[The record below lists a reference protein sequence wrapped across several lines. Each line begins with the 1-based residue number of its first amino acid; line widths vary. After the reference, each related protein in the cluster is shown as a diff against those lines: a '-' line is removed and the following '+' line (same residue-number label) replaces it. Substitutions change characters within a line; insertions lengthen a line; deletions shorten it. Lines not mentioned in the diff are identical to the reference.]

1 MRRIGMLLVWA
12 ALLVVVL
19 SPLPHADVAHA
30 QTDNTPPELD
40 RAQVT
45 ADIVSLYY
53 NEPLDEDST
62 PAVTDFAVTADGST
76 IAVTGF
82 IRDAEIVGLTLTSP
96 VYEGQTVLVSYTPG
110 TNRIQDLL
118 GNEAAAFT
126 DVAVNNFALP
136 RPGTTP
142 TDNTPPQVSED
153 LDEGVTVVGTKL
165 ILVYNEDLDL
175 NSTPDTTDY
184 TVSTDGESVTVVR
197 VTVSARF
204 VTLDLA
210 VATYKG
216 ENLVLSYTPG
226 TNPVRDT
233 SGNPAG
239 ALGEVAVVN
248 FSDPEPPPDNMMPPL
263 LTSRSYV
270 DVDLYL
276 VYNELLAE
284 GSVPP
289 ASAYTIRIDGTAVAI
304 EEGND
309 GVTVHQM
316 HVRIVLAQEASQG
329 QTVTVSYTPPTEDPV
344 QDLAGDQA
352 AALDNVEVH
361 NLLDGPLPPTTPTT
375 PTPDTTPPSVG
386 AGSAH
391 GITLTLTYN
400 EDLDEESVPATT
412 AYSVTTAG
420 FPNPVEDVDIDG
432 SLVTLT
438 VSNIM
443 STGVRVRLSYV
454 VPEDDPVQD
463 TSGNKAGALSNY
475 QLIAVPV
482 PPPPPPPQDT
492 TDNTPPEMTGEVI
505 FDQFFMTIY
514 FNEDLSQG
522 VIPNSAFTATVDDE
536 DVEVLSAESYG
547 NEGLVLNL
555 SVTAAIGQTVVVT
568 YTKPSSNPIQDLGGN
583 DAAAFTATFVRA
595 NRPPYF
601 GEEHDPGRRSFTETV
616 GDAAVTTAG
625 NIGDRAFAFE
635 HDREHNPAI
644 VGNLLYAL
652 APPNDDLESTD
663 YEKFEIDLLG
673 DGHIR
678 TKVGERYDREAQE
691 SYAVRVVVADPL
703 RARAEYEYIITVLDA
718 AEPPLAPAAPVVTAV
733 PGSTTSLDVSWS
745 APSNTGRPDIETYD
759 LQYGPGMDGPW
770 TDGPQ
775 GVTGTSASIGSLMP
789 GPPYYVRVR
798 ATNAD
803 GDGDWS
809 PPRSGTTNRPP
820 NLVPAFAADSA
831 ARSFTETV
839 GDAAVT
845 TPSNLG
851 APFVATDFDG
861 DPLTYSLEGD
871 GAARF
876 AVDSGSGQLRTKAGE
891 RYDREAKAS
900 YVVRVK
906 AEDGNGG
913 EGAIEVTITV
923 DDATEAPVAPG
934 VPLVEGGVGDRPNVY
949 VTWTAPA
956 NAGRPAITGYDVQY
970 RPGMNGPWMAGPEG
984 VTGDVAVIRSLMPRT
999 RYYARV
1005 RATNA
1010 DGDGAWSPPGSGRTN
1025 ALSDGLPPPANLQPA
1040 VGDRRVTVTWDD
1052 PPAITGY
1059 QYRVSSDGGASW
1071 NPDWTTMRGSDART
1085 TSFTVM
1091 NLANNFEHVIEVRAL
1106 EDDVKPSGASRV
1118 TAAPMGPPS
1127 VPLMPETLEMITRD
1141 RALYVSWYKPE
1152 EDPRAPVTSYKAQ
1165 YRPYGSSGAW
1175 SDLPVTGAHD
1185 IPWKLYYY
1193 QLIEGLDNRRPYE
1206 VQVAAVNG
1214 VGRGPW
1220 ATATGVPQAEYR
1232 SGPPSDG
1239 GDEELDLGPL
1249 NASWTDRLN
1258 SVTFHPDTKVPLGN
1272 VIENSCLAP
1281 ATFRVFWGVQCKSAE
1296 EYETDIQT
1304 RYGAGEFTHRVGAET
1319 VSGSGR
1325 TAAREQ
1331 GYIYGTANLH
1341 RDSRLSVR
1349 VRARFD
1355 PEGWSTWSEPADLH
1369 CFETENPAT
1378 SQQQAGSDQQ
1388 AEAGNSPATG
1398 KPAITGGAEVGET
1411 LAASTAAIDDANGL
1425 TSDTFSYQWSR
1436 DDGSATTDISDATT
1450 STYTLQEEDLDRQV
1464 SVTVSFTDDA
1474 GYQEMLTSDSVYVQP
1489 PSPLYG
1495 GFDSTT
1501 LPGEHDGSN
1510 TFTFEIHFS
1519 EEPALGF
1526 EAVREY
1532 VLDVTN
1538 GDVTS
1543 VRRTTQGSNIR
1554 WEITVQ
1560 PDGNDE
1566 VTLVL
1571 PITTDCDD
1579 QGAVCTSS
1587 EKMLS
1592 NKSSVTIAGPAE
1604 TAQQVQPENSP
1615 ATSAPTIG
1623 GSAQVGETLTAD
1635 TSGIAD
1641 ADGLTNA
1648 TFSFQWVAGGSD
1660 ISGATGSTYTLTASD
1675 QGQTVQV
1682 RVSFTDD
1689 AGNEE
1694 TLTSAETGTVAGPP
1708 AEPLTASLVNR
1719 PQSHNGTDG
1728 FTFEI
1733 RFSEEPESDFSYKT
1747 LRNHAFTVTGGTV
1760 RNAERLDRPSNI
1772 RWLITVEPDSNGD
1785 VTIVLPIT
1793 EDCGAQ
1799 GAICTAEGEMLTN
1812 SLNFTVSGPGG

>member
-1 MRRIGMLLVWA
+1 ML
-12 ALLVVVL
+12 
-19 SPLPHADVAHA
+19 
-30 QTDNTPPELD
+30 
-40 RAQVT
+40 
-45 ADIVSLYY
+45 
-53 NEPLDEDST
+53 
-62 PAVTDFAVTADGST
+62 G
-76 IAVTGF
+76 
-82 IRDAEIVGLTLTSP
+82 
-96 VYEGQTVLVSYTPG
+96 
-110 TNRIQDLL
+110 
-118 GNEAAAFT
+118 
-126 DVAVNNFALP
+126 
-136 RPGTTP
+136 
-142 TDNTPPQVSED
+142 
-153 LDEGVTVVGTKL
+153 
-165 ILVYNEDLDL
+165 
-175 NSTPDTTDY
+175 
-184 TVSTDGESVTVVR
+184 GES
-197 VTVSARF
+197 
-204 VTLDLA
+204 
-210 VATYKG
+210 G
-216 ENLVLSYTPG
+216 
-226 TNPVRDT
+226 
-233 SGNPAG
+233 
-239 ALGEVAVVN
+239 
-248 FSDPEPPPDNMMPPL
+248 
-263 LTSRSYV
+263 
-270 DVDLYL
+270 
-276 VYNELLAE
+276 
-284 GSVPP
+284 
-289 ASAYTIRIDGTAVAI
+289 
-304 EEGND
+304 
-309 GVTVHQM
+309 
-316 HVRIVLAQEASQG
+316 
-329 QTVTVSYTPPTEDPV
+329 VTVSYTPPTEDPV

-361 NLLDGPLPPTTPTT
+361 NLLDGPLPPP
-375 PTPDTTPPSVG
+375 PDTTPPSVSE
-386 AGSAH
+386 GSAR
-391 GITLTLTYN
+391 GTTLRLTYT
-400 EDLDEESVPATT
+400 EDLYEESVPATT
-412 AYSVTTAG
+412 AYTVLNG
-420 FPNPVEDVDIDG
+420 VRPNPVVDVDIDG
-432 SLVTLT
+432 NQVTLT
-438 VSNIM
+438 VSYIM
-443 STGVRVRLSYV
+443 STGLIVNVSYK

-463 TSGNKAGALSNY
+463 TSGNKAGALSSY
-475 QLIAVPV
+475 LVTPVEVPA
-482 PPPPPPPQDT
+482 PPPPPPPPPPPADR
-492 TDNTPPEMTGEVI
+492 TPPALDGVPSVFEDTLYIKYDEALDRTSTPATDAYGVTFNGTAVAVDDVEIRSSFVLLSLESEVSAG
-505 FDQFFMTIY
+505 QTVRVSY
-514 FNEDLSQG
+514 TAPEDDPVQDASGNPAGSLLNYR
-522 VIPNSAFTATVDDE
+522 VNIVDDE
-536 DVEVLSAESYG
+536 PEVPDVLHQTGHLLFERHLNFYYNRNLKIVDPPESPFTVTVDGEAVGFDVTVDAGGDVAAPGDSDLYLAVNLDVEP
-547 NEGLVLNL
+547 
-555 SVTAAIGQTVVVT
+555 AIGATIVVT
-568 YTKPSSNPIQDLGGN
+568 YTKPSNTALRIQDTDGN
-583 DAAAFTATFVRA
+583 EAAAFTFTVVRP
-595 NRPPYF
+595 NLPPYF
-601 GEEHDPGRRSFTETV
+601 AEDHDPGRRSFTETV
-616 GDAAVTTAG
+616 GDAVVTTPS
-625 NIGDRAFAFE
+625 NIGRRTWTYDP
-635 HDREHNPAI
+635 DREHGLHL
-644 VGNLLYAL
+644 VYTLYGVDAE
-652 APPNDDLESTD
+652 NFT
-663 YEKFEIDLLG
+663 IDRG
-673 DGHIR
+673 TGQIR
-678 TKVGERYDREAQE
+678 TKVGERYDRETEA
-691 SYAVRVVVADPL
+691 SYLVGVRVTDLLGAGTTYL
-703 RARAEYEYIITVLDA
+703 YTITVLDA
-718 AEPPLAPAAPVVTAV
+718 AEVPVAPAAPVVTATS
-733 PGSTTSLDVSWS
+733 GSMTSLDVSWS

-759 LQYGPGMDGPW
+759 LQYGLAMDGPW

-809 PPRSGTTNRPP
+809 PPGSGTTNRPP
-820 NLVPAFAADSA
+820 NFEPAFAADSA

-839 GDAAVT
+839 GDRAVT
-845 TPSNLG
+845 TPENLG
-851 APFVATDFDG
+851 APFQATDFDD
-861 DPLTYSLEGD
+861 DPLTYSLEGAD
-871 GAARF
+871 AARF
-876 AVDSGSGQLRTKAGE
+876 TIVPGSGQLRTKAGE

-906 AEDGNGG
+906 AEDGNDG
-913 EGAIEVTITV
+913 EGAIDVTITV

-934 VPLVEGGVGDRPNVY
+934 VPLVEGGAGDRPNVY

-956 NAGRPAITGYDVQY
+956 NAGRPAIMGYDVQY

-1040 VGDRRVTVTWDD
+1040 VGDRRATVTWDA

-1059 QYRVSSDGGASW
+1059 QYRVSNDDGASW
-1071 NPDWTTMRGSDART
+1071 NPDWTNIPGSNART
-1085 TSFTVM
+1085 TSFTAWD
-1091 NLANNFEHVIEVRAL
+1091 LANNFEHVIEVRAL
-1106 EDDVKPSGASRV
+1106 GRAKPSE
-1118 TAAPMGPPS
+1118 AARFKATPMGPPS

-1281 ATFRVFWGVQCKSAE
+1281 ATFRVFWGVQGKSAE

-1388 AEAGNSPATG
+1388 AEAENSPATG

-1592 NKSSVTIAGPAE
+1592 NKSSVTIAGPPE

-1675 QGQTVQV
+1675 LGQTVQV

-1694 TLTSAETGTVAGPP
+1694 SLTSAETGTVAGPP

-1760 RNAERLDRPSNI
+1760 RNAERMDRPSNI

-1799 GAICTAEGEMLTN
+1799 GAICTGDGRRLSNELALA
-1812 SLNFTVSGPGG
+1812 VSGPGQ

>member
-1 MRRIGMLLVWA
+1 M
-12 ALLVVVL
+12 
-19 SPLPHADVAHA
+19 
-30 QTDNTPPELD
+30 
-40 RAQVT
+40 T
-45 ADIVSLYY
+45 A
-53 NEPLDEDST
+53 T
-62 PAVTDFAVTADGST
+62 
-76 IAVTGF
+76 
-82 IRDAEIVGLTLTSP
+82 
-96 VYEGQTVLVSYTPG
+96 
-110 TNRIQDLL
+110 
-118 GNEAAAFT
+118 
-126 DVAVNNFALP
+126 
-136 RPGTTP
+136 
-142 TDNTPPQVSED
+142 
-153 LDEGVTVVGTKL
+153 
-165 ILVYNEDLDL
+165 
-175 NSTPDTTDY
+175 
-184 TVSTDGESVTVVR
+184 
-197 VTVSARF
+197 
-204 VTLDLA
+204 
-210 VATYKG
+210 
-216 ENLVLSYTPG
+216 
-226 TNPVRDT
+226 
-233 SGNPAG
+233 
-239 ALGEVAVVN
+239 
-248 FSDPEPPPDNMMPPL
+248 
-263 LTSRSYV
+263 
-270 DVDLYL
+270 
-276 VYNELLAE
+276 
-284 GSVPP
+284 
-289 ASAYTIRIDGTAVAI
+289 
-304 EEGND
+304 
-309 GVTVHQM
+309 
-316 HVRIVLAQEASQG
+316 
-329 QTVTVSYTPPTEDPV
+329 
-344 QDLAGDQA
+344 
-352 AALDNVEVH
+352 
-361 NLLDGPLPPTTPTT
+361 
-375 PTPDTTPPSVG
+375 
-386 AGSAH
+386 AGS
-391 GITLTLTYN
+391 L
-400 EDLDEESVPATT
+400 
-412 AYSVTTAG
+412 
-420 FPNPVEDVDIDG
+420 
-432 SLVTLT
+432 
-438 VSNIM
+438 
-443 STGVRVRLSYV
+443 
-454 VPEDDPVQD
+454 
-463 TSGNKAGALSNY
+463 
-475 QLIAVPV
+475 
-482 PPPPPPPQDT
+482 
-492 TDNTPPEMTGEVI
+492 
-505 FDQFFMTIY
+505 
-514 FNEDLSQG
+514 
-522 VIPNSAFTATVDDE
+522 
-536 DVEVLSAESYG
+536 
-547 NEGLVLNL
+547 
-555 SVTAAIGQTVVVT
+555 
-568 YTKPSSNPIQDLGGN
+568 
-583 DAAAFTATFVRA
+583 
-595 NRPPYF
+595 
-601 GEEHDPGRRSFTETV
+601 
-616 GDAAVTTAG
+616 
-625 NIGDRAFAFE
+625 
-635 HDREHNPAI
+635 
-644 VGNLLYAL
+644 
-652 APPNDDLESTD
+652 
-663 YEKFEIDLLG
+663 
-673 DGHIR
+673 
-678 TKVGERYDREAQE
+678 
-691 SYAVRVVVADPL
+691 
-703 RARAEYEYIITVLDA
+703 
-718 AEPPLAPAAPVVTAV
+718 
-733 PGSTTSLDVSWS
+733 TSLDVSWS
-745 APSNTGRPDIETYD
+745 APSNAGRPAIESYD

-775 GVTGTSASIGSLMP
+775 GVTGTGASIGSLMP
-789 GPPYYVRVR
+789 GSPYYVRVR

-809 PPRSGTTNRPP
+809 PPGSGTTNRPP
-820 NLVPAFAADSA
+820 NLAPAFAADSA
-831 ARSFTETV
+831 ARSFTETLF
-839 GDAAVT
+839 DAAVT
-845 TPSNLG
+845 TPENLG
-851 APFVATDFDG
+851 TPFQATDLDD
-861 DPLTYSLEGD
+861 DPLTYSLEGAD
-871 GAARF
+871 AARF
-876 AVDSGSGQLRTKAGE
+876 AIDSSSGQLRTKAGE
-891 RYDREAKAS
+891 RYDREVRAVYA
-900 YVVRVK
+900 VRVK

-913 EGAIEVTITV
+913 EGATDVTITV
-923 DDATEAPVAPG
+923 DDATEAPAAPG
-934 VPLVEGGVGDRPNVY
+934 VPLVDGGAGDRPNVY

-956 NAGRPAITGYDVQY
+956 NAGRPAIMGYDVQY
-970 RPGMNGPWMAGPEG
+970 GPGMNGPWMAGPEG
-984 VTGDVAVIRSLMPRT
+984 VTGDVAVIRGLTPRT

-1005 RATNA
+1005 RAKNA

-1052 PPAITGY
+1052 PPVITGY
-1059 QYRVSSDGGASW
+1059 QYRVSSDDGASW
-1071 NPDWTTMRGSDART
+1071 NPDWTNIPGSSAHT

-1106 EDDVKPSGASRV
+1106 GGVKPSGASRV

-1127 VPLMPETLEMITRD
+1127 VPLMPETLDMITRD

-1152 EDPRAPVTSYKAQ
+1152 EDPRAPVTSFDAR
-1165 YRPYGSSGAW
+1165 YRRYGSSGAW

-1185 IPWKLYYY
+1185 IPWNLYYD

-1206 VQVAAVNG
+1206 VQVAAVNS

-1239 GDEELDLGPL
+1239 GEEELDLGPL
-1249 NASWTDRLN
+1249 TAQWTDGLN
-1258 SVTFHPDTKVPLGN
+1258 SNKFHPDTMVPRAN

-1281 ATFRVFWGVQCKSAE
+1281 AAFRIFWDVQDKAAK
-1296 EYETDIQT
+1296 EYEADIQT
-1304 RYGAGEFTHRVGAET
+1304 REGAGEFTHRYGAET

-1388 AEAGNSPATG
+1388 AETGNSPATG

-1411 LAASTAAIDDANGL
+1411 LAASTGAIDDANGL

-1592 NKSSVTIAGPAE
+1592 NKSSVAIAGPPE

-1694 TLTSAETGTVAGPP
+1694 SLTSAETGTVAGPP

-1760 RNAERLDRPSNI
+1760 RNAERMDRPSNI

-1799 GAICTAEGEMLTN
+1799 GAICTGDGRRLSKELV
-1812 SLNFTVSGPGG
+1812 LTVSGPGQ